1 VVSKYRIKQ
10 VVSLTLL
17 ILWILMIITGTLLF
31 ISKEF
36 RKELKLIERKTLKDI
51 HIYVG
56 FLTIGVSIIH
66 IILNIRALM
75 CYLGL
80 GI

>member
-1 VVSKYRIKQ
+1 MVSKYRIKQ